1 MQNLNVNG
9 KAPSSALEDD
19 RSALSARTPMQLISE
34 ITRMMGDKI
43 RSNGEENPIGQ
54 KSGRLL
60 LMELA
65 RRDGRT
71 QLDLVHAT
79 HLKAPTISV
88 ALQKLEKDGYVSRR
102 PDEYDLRAT
111 RVFLTDKGRALDDKI
126 RRRIHEEESEA
137 MKNLTDS
144 ERDTLIRLLTKI
156 KTNLMDSSEKDGDL
170 Y

>member
-9 KAPSSALEDD
+9 KAPSQDD
-19 RSALSARTPMQLISE
+19 EHLPPSARTPIQLIGD
-34 ITRMMGDKI
+34 IARMMGDRI
-43 RSNGEENPIGQ
+43 RSNGEEHPIGQ

-126 RRRIHEEESEA
+126 RRHVHEEESEA
-137 MKNLTDS
+137 MKNLTDA
-144 ERDTLIRLLTKI
+144 ERDTLVRLLTKI
-156 KTNLMDSSEKDGDL
+156 KTNLMDTSEKDGDL

>member
-9 KAPSSALEDD
+9 KAPSMPAEDD
-19 RSALSARTPMQLISE
+19 VPSPFVRTPMQLISE
-34 ITRMMGDKI
+34 ITRLMGDKI
-43 RSNGEENPIGQ
+43 RANSEEHPIGQ

-71 QLDLVHAT
+71 QLDLVRAT

-111 RVFLTDKGRALDDKI
+111 RVFLTAKGRALDDKI

-137 MKNLTDS
+137 MRNLTDS
-144 ERDTLIRLLTKI
+144 ERETLMRLLAKI
-156 KTNLMDSSEKDGDL
+156 KNNLAESAEKDGEPD
-170 Y
+170 

>member
-1 MQNLNVNG
+1 MQNLGLNG
-9 KAPSSALEDD
+9 KAPETADPFAD
-19 RSALSARTPMQLISE
+19 HRKTPIQLIGE
-34 ITRMMGDKI
+34 ISRMMGNRI
-43 RSNGEENPIGQ
+43 RSNGEEHPIGQ

-65 RRDGRT
+65 RKDGRT

-111 RVFLTDKGRALDDKI
+111 RVFLTEKGRELDNKI
-126 RRRIHEEESEA
+126 RRRIYEEESAA

-144 ERDTLIRLLTKI
+144 ECETLMRLLTKI
-156 KTNLMDSSEKDGDL
+156 KNNLIDSSESDQF
-170 Y
+170 

>member
-1 MQNLNVNG
+1 MNLKVNG
-9 KAPSSALEDD
+9 RAPEDD
-19 RSALSARTPMQLISE
+19 DSFTDYKKTPMALINE
-34 ITRMMGDKI
+34 IMHLMGDRI
-43 RSNGEENPIGQ
+43 RKNGDENPIGQ
-54 KSGRLL
+54 RSCRLL

-65 RRDGRT
+65 RRGGRT

-111 RVFLTDKGRALDDKI
+111 RVFLTEKGRELDNKMKKRI
-126 RRRIHEEESEA
+126 REEEYLA
-137 MKNLTDS
+137 MKNLTES
-144 ERDTLIRLLTKI
+144 EKDTLLRLLTKI
-156 KTNLMDSSEKDGDL
+156 KSNLIEEINKDGDI

>member
-9 KAPSSALEDD
+9 KAPSAAPEDD
-19 RSALSARTPMQLISE
+19 RPALSVRTPMQLIGE
-34 ITRMMGDKI
+34 ISRMMGDRI
-43 RSNGEENPIGQ
+43 RSNGEEHPIGQ

-126 RRRIHEEESEA
+126 RRRIYEEESEA
-137 MKNLTDS
+137 MKNLTES
-144 ERDTLIRLLTKI
+144 ERDTLVRLLAKI
-156 KTNLMDSSEKDGDL
+156 KTNLTDTSEKDGDL

>member
-1 MQNLNVNG
+1 MQNLGLNG
-9 KAPSSALEDD
+9 KAPETDETFADHKK
-19 RSALSARTPMQLISE
+19 TPMQLIND
-34 ITRMMGDKI
+34 ITRMMGNKI
-43 RSNGEENPIGQ
+43 RSNGEEHPIGQ

-88 ALQKLEKDGYVSRR
+88 ALQKLEKEGYVSRR

-111 RVFLTDKGRALDDKI
+111 RVFLTEKGRELDNKI
-126 RRRIHEEESEA
+126 RKRIHEEETEA

-144 ERDTLIRLLTKI
+144 ECETLMRLLTKI
-156 KTNLMDSSEKDGDL
+156 KNNLTEESEKDGDL

>member
-1 MQNLNVNG
+1 MQNLGLNG
-9 KAPSSALEDD
+9 KAPETDNAFADH
-19 RSALSARTPMQLISE
+19 RKTPIQLIGD
-34 ITRMMGDKI
+34 IARMMGSRI
-43 RSNGEENPIGQ
+43 RSGGEEHPIGQ

-88 ALQKLEKDGYVSRR
+88 ALQKLEKEGYVSRR

-111 RVFLTDKGRALDDKI
+111 RVFLTEKGRELDNKI
-126 RRRIHEEESEA
+126 RRRIYEEESAA

-144 ERDTLIRLLTKI
+144 ECETLMRLLTKI
-156 KTNLMDSSEKDGDL
+156 QNNLIDQTDSEQF
-170 Y
+170 